1 MNVQFVPGYDRPEV
15 VRELFLEYTQMLV
28 AGDPAFATY
37 LLNIQHFDDEI
48 RDLSLKYGQP
58 EGRLYLVYVD
68 GETAG
73 CVALKKFDETSCEI
87 KRLYVRSRFRGHR
100 LGERMVERL
109 MADARSIGY
118 THMLLDTLPFLRTAI
133 QMYLRMGF
141 YEIPSY
147 NGIPMENL
155 LYMKYDL

>member
-58 EGRLYLVYVD
+58 